1 MAVTISNLN
10 SRVNLVDGNNT
21 LSEPVME
28 QIVREVVTRVR
39 SQMESEAQARQEREI
54 TNRSTTPEPF

>member
-1 MAVTISNLN
+1 MAVTIGNLN